1 MILSLL
7 GKIVLLEAG
16 LMLLPL
22 IVSVI
27 YQEKNAVWSL
37 ACTIVGAGLLGG
49 IIQAFCRPKDKVI
62 YAK

>member
-1 MILSLL
+1 MNKKMILSLL

-27 YQEKNAVWSL
+27 YQEKNACYYNYCLKYNDSMVYHPFSPL
-37 ACTIVGAGLLGG
+37 
-49 IIQAFCRPKDKVI
+49 
-62 YAK
+62 